1 MDSTHSEVTP
11 RKTYIFVYLVLL
23 VLLAATI
30 GAAYIDLG
38 MWNTVV
44 AVTIA
49 VVKAVLVILFFMHVK
64 YSGNLIRLYVLAGFF
79 WLALLIG
86 LTLADYLTR

>member
-1 MDSTHSEVTP
+1 MDARHSEVTP
-11 RKTYIFVYLVLL
+11 KRTYIFVYVALL
-23 VLLAATI
+23 LLLGATI

-38 MWNTVV
+38 VWNSVV

-64 YSGNLIRLYVLAGFF
+64 YSGDLIRLYVLAGFF
-79 WLALLIG
+79 WLALLVG